1 MGLSAGKA
9 QTDRGGP
16 VDHKGS
22 GERGRHIE
30 HMFWVASGLVK
41 LKSESVDDR
50 TTVLG
55 VARLARGCTLRPS
68 EEEAVMKKASSPEA
82 HSLPTAE
89 FWRHVVR

>member
-16 VDHKGS
+16 MDHKGS
-22 GERGRHIE
+22 GESGRHVE
-30 HMFWVASGLVK
+30 HMFWVASCLVK

-55 VARLARGCTLRPS
+55 CRSLGARLYPAPERGGS
-68 EEEAVMKKASSPEA
+68 SYEEGLLA
-82 HSLPTAE
+82 
-89 FWRHVVR
+89 